1 MGSAPSGPSGPPF
14 PNRTRRHADARTLWL
29 QNSTNVF
36 AQNVTCRGGEGV
48 AFGSVG
54 QYAGMVSARPSSK
67 SQGVE
72 DGAQQA
78 AAIGDRDDG
87 EFVFWAAR

>member
-14 PNRTRRHADARTLWL
+14 PNRSRQHADARTLWL

-54 QYAGMVSARPSSK
+54 QYAGMVSERASPRVSRKGRSSLLRL
-67 SQGVE
+67 
-72 DGAQQA
+72 
-78 AAIGDRDDG
+78 AIVTTANLYFGPR
-87 EFVFWAAR
+87 

>member
-1 MGSAPSGPSGPPF
+1 M
-14 PNRTRRHADARTLWL
+14 ADARVWL

-72 DGAQQA
+72 GEAQQA
-78 AAIGDRDDG
+78 AATGDRGDG
-87 EFVFWAAR
+87 EFVFWAALTRLACV